1 MATTL
6 VKCKHLEFLCGQK
19 DQQAYFLQ
27 ELDSNIQIFVLIA
40 DIGLLMK
47 MTRPQ
52 KNLGQGKFLARGEIS
67 RGGRNSLGQEIFVWA
82 GRFFWGEEKY

>member
-27 ELDSNIQIFVLIA
+27 ELDSDIQIFVLIA

-47 MTRPQ
+47 MTRPP
-52 KNLGQGKFLARGEIS
+52 KNLGRGKIWDEGKFHGV
-67 RGGRNSLGQEIFVWA
+67 G
-82 GRFFWGEEKY
+82 